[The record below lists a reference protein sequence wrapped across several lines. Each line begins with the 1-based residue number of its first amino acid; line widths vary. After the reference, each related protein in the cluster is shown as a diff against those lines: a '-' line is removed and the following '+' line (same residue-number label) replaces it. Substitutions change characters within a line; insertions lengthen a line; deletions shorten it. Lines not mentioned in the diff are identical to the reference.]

1 MRIAV
6 YCGSRGGAHPKYVE
20 AARELGTWIGKSGH
34 TLVYGAGFLGIM
46 GAVSA
51 AVQESGGHIIGV
63 IPQFMVDQGWEKK
76 DLKRIREE
84 DLPDVEAAWAK
95 EKTGTAS
102 LTTGNCPIYP
112 APDESDITRS
122 AKTGEDPDLERC
134 ANAPGGPS
142 KESGTAVSGPG
153 DVMLITSSMSTRKAK
168 MMELADVY
176 IALPGG
182 PGTLEEIAE
191 VISLAAVHQHEKPCI
206 LLNQDGFYDPL
217 RLMYEHMLEQDFTVQ
232 ANLTHVHYA
241 ADVQEV
247 LRLAD
252 GAGET

>member
-6 YCGSRGGAHPKYVE
+6 YCGSRDGAHPKYVE
-20 AARELGTWIGKSGH
+20 AARELGIWIGKSGH

-95 EKTGTAS
+95 ENS
-102 LTTGNCPIYP
+102 
-112 APDESDITRS
+112 
-122 AKTGEDPDLERC
+122 
-134 ANAPGGPS
+134 
-142 KESGTAVSGPG
+142 VG
-153 DVMLITSSMSTRKAK
+153 DAMLITSSMSTRKAK

-217 RLMYEHMLEQDFTVQ
+217 RLMYERMLEQDFTVQ

-252 GAGET
+252 RAGET

>member
-84 DLPDVEAAWAK
+84 DLLDVEAAWAK
-95 EKTGTAS
+95 ENS
-102 LTTGNCPIYP
+102 
-112 APDESDITRS
+112 
-122 AKTGEDPDLERC
+122 
-134 ANAPGGPS
+134 
-142 KESGTAVSGPG
+142 VG
-153 DVMLITSSMSTRKAK
+153 DAMLITSSMSTRKAK

-217 RLMYEHMLEQDFTVQ
+217 RLMYERMLEQDFTVQ

-252 GAGET
+252 RAGET

>member
-95 EKTGTAS
+95 ENS
-102 LTTGNCPIYP
+102 
-112 APDESDITRS
+112 
-122 AKTGEDPDLERC
+122 
-134 ANAPGGPS
+134 
-142 KESGTAVSGPG
+142 VG
-153 DVMLITSSMSTRKAK
+153 DAMLITSSMSTRKAK

-217 RLMYEHMLEQDFTVQ
+217 RLMYERMLEQDFTVQ

-252 GAGET
+252 RAGET